1 MTLNATRSPFLRR
14 LRGPG
19 LFILTLLAIE
29 YLDEF
34 VFGSREAAWPL
45 IRDDLHLTYY
55 QIGLLLSVPGVLASA
70 IEPVLGILGDVW
82 RRRVIILGG
91 GIGFAL
97 SCLLVA
103 ASQSFWPLMF
113 ASILFYPS
121 SGAFVALSQSTL
133 MDIDP
138 ARHEHNMARWTFAGS
153 AGVVC
158 GALAFG
164 RVVAAGL
171 GWRAGTIVPLGVTG
185 DAAARRVRFPL
196 P

>member
-1 MTLNATRSPFLRR
+1 MGLNATPTPLLGR
-14 LRGPG
+14 LGGPG

-29 YLDEF
+29 FLDEF

-55 QIGLLLSVPGVLASA
+55 QIGLLLSVPGVLASV

-103 ASQSFWPLMF
+103 ASQSFLPLMV

-121 SGAFVALSQSTL
+121 SGAFVPLPQSTL
-133 MDIDP
+133 RAP
-138 ARHEHNMARWTFAGS
+138 HPPRPSPHNAP
-153 AGVVC
+153 C
-158 GALAFG
+158 
-164 RVVAAGL
+164 
-171 GWRAGTIVPLGVTG
+171 
-185 DAAARRVRFPL
+185 
-196 P
+196 